1 MVDLKLSFD
10 PMTIEH
16 LGFKMYSHLPNAVA
30 ELVANSYDA
39 DATDVR
45 VVLRGDNAQ
54 SVEVVDDGHGMSD
67 DDLAEK
73 YLRIGRNRRTEDGGT
88 SESGRRRVAGRKG
101 LGKLALFGIG
111 DRVSIR
117 TKRMDAS
124 EWTMVS
130 MDWHEL
136 KASTGGEY
144 RPPTVHEPGE
154 KRARGTSIRVEAL
167 RRRTAVD
174 ASSLARSLARLFQ
187 HVDADFRLTVVG
199 TDGAEIEVTRE
210 LRYESVEVE
219 TSWSVPED
227 IGAGRDFALAHGI
240 RGEVFTTIKPLPAD
254 MRGVTLYVH
263 GRLAHEPEYF
273 GISESSF
280 AFSYITG
287 YVEVDY
293 LDDLDEDII
302 ATDRRS
308 LSWESA
314 DGEALREYLEGMLRQ
329 VAALRRGTRTK
340 AKKERL
346 QKDLGVDGDAWV
358 ATIRGP
364 EAGSVRDVLDVLTS
378 PESEIGDADRES
390 LVVGLNELAPEYADM
405 HWRHLHER
413 IAEVAKD
420 FYTSEKYMAAVLEA
434 AKRYVADV
442 RAASPDTATLT
453 ENDVL
458 TKALRDNGDLN
469 VFARW
474 ANSGFSPETE
484 KNIRTAQ
491 RELSLGVQRGFRNPL
506 AHEEMVRLD
515 TEGVFTY
522 QDCLDALS
530 VISHLHRR
538 LDDSAPPAST

>member
-1 MVDLKLSFD
+1 MVDMKLSFD

-39 DATDVR
+39 DATNVR
-45 VVLRGDNAQ
+45 VVLHDDDGQ
-54 SVEVVDDGHGMSD
+54 SVEVTDDGHGMSD
-67 DDLAEK
+67 EDLAEK

-88 SESGRRRVAGRKG
+88 SESGRRHVAGRKG

-117 TKRMDAS
+117 TKRVDTNA
-124 EWTMVS
+124 WTTVS
-130 MDWHEL
+130 MNWHDL

-144 RPPTVHEPGE
+144 RPPTEHEPGDE
-154 KRARGTSIRVEAL
+154 RAHGTSIYVEAL

-174 ASSLARSLARLFQ
+174 AEALARSLARLFQ
-187 HVDADFRLTVVG
+187 HVDADFRLAVVG
-199 TDGAEIEVTRE
+199 VDGTEIEVTRG

-219 TSWSVPED
+219 TSWRIPDD
-227 IGAGRDFALAHGI
+227 ISAGRDFALAHRI
-240 RGEVFTTIKPLPAD
+240 RGEVFTTVKPLPAD
-254 MRGVTLYVH
+254 MRGITLYVH

-287 YVEVDY
+287 YAEVDY
-293 LDDLDEDII
+293 VDDLAEDII

-314 DGEALREYLEGMLRQ
+314 DGDALREYLEGMLRQ

-340 AKKERL
+340 AKKDRL
-346 QKDLGVDGDAWV
+346 KKDLGVDGDKWV

-364 EAGSVRDVLDVLTS
+364 EAGSVRDVLEVLTS
-378 PESEIGDADRES
+378 PESEIGDDDRET

-405 HWRHLHER
+405 HWRHLHPR
-413 IAEVAKD
+413 IADVAEG
-420 FYTSEKYMAAVLEA
+420 FYTSSQYIAAVLEA
-434 AKRYVADV
+434 AKRYIADV
-442 RAASPDTATLT
+442 RAATPDSADLK
-453 ENDVL
+453 EYDVL
-458 TKALRDNGDLN
+458 TKAFSENGLD

-474 ANSGFSPETE
+474 AGSGFSPLTE
-484 KNIRTAQ
+484 RNVRSAQ
-491 RELSLGVQRGFRNPL
+491 RELSIGVHLGFRDPI
-506 AHEEMVRLD
+506 AHEEMARLD
-515 TEGVFTY
+515 AEGVFTY

-530 VISHLHRR
+530 VISHLRRR
-538 LDDSAPPAST
+538 LDDVTAPSQA